1 MHDDRLFN
9 LLNEFFNIGTKSR
22 KYGLTG
28 IGAIPYMTNFN
39 VTLKDGITIEIGRK
53 VAKRLRH
60 SNPDETGCLG
70 VQSMAFVHQEKR
82 VEIACNVDLIKYD
95 PLNSRHVKVKF
106 VNFNYYFATFLS
118 KDMTL

>member
-1 MHDDRLFN
+1 MYDDKLFN
-9 LLNEFFNIGTKSR
+9 IINEFFDLGTKSR

-39 VTLKDGITIEIGRK
+39 VTLKDGITIEIGRI

-60 SNPDETGCLG
+60 SNPDGTGCLG

-82 VEIACNVDLIKYD
+82 VEIACNVELIEYD
-95 PLNSRHVKVKF
+95 PSNSLHVKVQLVNLKYYLTTF
-106 VNFNYYFATFLS
+106 VF
-118 KDMTL
+118 

>member
-1 MHDDRLFN
+1 MIIYSNKYLYNNVPYEFLN
-9 LLNEFFNIGTKSR
+9 LGTTSR

-39 VTLKDGITIEIGRK
+39 VTLKDEITIEIGRK

-82 VEIACNVDLIKYD
+82 VEIACNVELIKYD
-95 PLNSRHVKVKF
+95 PSNSRHKKVQF
-106 VNFNYYFATFLS
+106 VITTSA
-118 KDMTL
+118 